1 MTACK
6 NCPHPLHPDRECGA
20 PITET
25 IRDDVG
31 IFAPP
36 SGITRTLIVDHCD
49 CTESAAERKQYLL
62 VEESGSVITFTASIS
77 KVVGDEIE
85 LTDVRDYRR
94 MEKK

>member
-1 MTACK
+1 VSGCRHCT
-6 NCPHPLHPDRECGA
+6 HSLHPGYECGQ

-31 IFAPP
+31 FLARPT
-36 SGITRTLIVDHCD
+36 GIRKTLIVDTCG
-49 CTESAAERKQYLL
+49 CTESEAERKQYLIIDE
-62 VEESGSVITFTASIS
+62 VGSAVTFTAAIS

-94 MEKK
+94 VEKK